1 MVRGS
6 TNIGGAAFV
15 AAAQKPSQ
23 DEVLPMLSVIYLILE
38 IQEPIFD
45 DSLAFAALAIPDEQL
60 CCPD

>member
-23 DEVLPMLSVIYLILE
+23 EEVLPMLSVIYLMLE

-45 DSLAFAALAIPDEQL
+45 DSLDFAGARDP
-60 CCPD
+60 